1 MKILFDMP
9 LPSLVLEHHW
19 SLDGE
24 TSCHVKD
31 NMKLSPQKGKN
42 LAHKFDAN
50 NAPLG
55 PLLSRVQNNGEILDG
70 NNTRA
75 IVLGF

>member
-1 MKILFDMP
+1 
-9 LPSLVLEHHW
+9 
-19 SLDGE
+19 
-24 TSCHVKD
+24 
-31 NMKLSPQKGKN
+31 MKLSPQKSKN
-42 LAHKFDAN
+42 MAHEFDAN

-55 PLLSRVQNNGEILDG
+55 PLLSRVQSSGEILDD